1 MEEKGVKTLAGA
13 LTALIPLPGLRRRL
27 RRRLVRWLFTVGPR
41 RRAKSFGPHSF
52 ATGRCVLTR
61 STSVGDWTG
70 LGGVSVFGGGEVTI
84 GDHVSTGPGL
94 VIQTQN
100 HDYEGEA
107 LPYGKGF
114 VCKPVTIGDCAWI
127 GMNVML
133 LPGTKIGEGAIV
145 QMGSVVHGEI
155 PPCAIA
161 GGNPAKV
168 FAWRDRAHYDELKSK
183 GAFLKG
189 GSMRK

>member
-1 MEEKGVKTLAGA
+1 MEEEAEAVKALALL
-13 LTALIPLPGLRRRL
+13 LTAPIPVARLRKKCRRRL
-27 RRRLVRWLFTVGPR
+27 LRWLFTLGPR

-52 ATGRCVLTR
+52 ATGRCVLSRRTV
-61 STSVGDWTG
+61 VGDCTG
-70 LGGVSVFGGGEVTI
+70 LGGMVVLGGGEVTI

-94 VIQTQN
+94 VVQTQN
-100 HDYEGEA
+100 HDYEGET
-107 LPYGKGF
+107 LPYGRAF

-133 LPGTKIGEGAIV
+133 LPGTKIGEGAII
-145 QMGSVVHGEI
+145 QAGSVVHGEI

-168 FAWRDRAHYDELKSK
+168 FAWRDRAHYEELKAK
-183 GAFLKG
+183 GAF
-189 GSMRK
+189 MRKAGR

>member
-1 MEEKGVKTLAGA
+1 MKALVSFLA
-13 LTALIPLPGLRRRL
+13 ALIPLPGLRRKF
-27 RRRLVRWLFTVGPR
+27 RRRLLSWAFTYGPR

-52 ATGRCVLTR
+52 ATGRCVLSKHTI
-61 STSVGDWTG
+61 VGDGSG
-70 LGGVSVFGGGEVTI
+70 LGGVLVYGDGDVKI
-84 GDHVSTGPGL
+84 GDYVSIGPGL

-107 LPYGKGF
+107 LPYGRRF
-114 VCKPVTIGDCAWI
+114 ICKPVLIDDCAWI

-133 LPGTKIGEGAIV
+133 LPGTHIGEGAII

-168 FAWRDRAHYDELKSK
+168 FAWRDRAHYDELKSQQR
-183 GAFLKG
+183 FLGKRQG
-189 GSMRK
+189 